1 MGDSGR
7 RDQEEGM
14 MDKDHLLSWEEIRKI
29 LSLTINKLLCQG
41 VRRLIML
48 MQEARAA
55 VFFRAGFGVM
65 GWHSSELW
73 QRIAKKEA

>member
-1 MGDSGR
+1 
-7 RDQEEGM
+7 M
-14 MDKDHLLSWEEIRKI
+14 MDKDHLLSWEEIRKV
-29 LSLTINKLLCQG
+29 LSLITNKLLCQG

-48 MQEARAA
+48 MQEARVA
-55 VFFRAGFGVM
+55 VFRAGFGVM

>member
-1 MGDSGR
+1 
-7 RDQEEGM
+7 M

-48 MQEARAA
+48 MREVRAT
-55 VFFRAGFGVM
+55 VFPPGFGVM

-73 QRIAKKEA
+73 QRIAQKEA

>member
-1 MGDSGR
+1 
-7 RDQEEGM
+7 M

-41 VRRLIML
+41 VRRLIMF
-48 MQEARAA
+48 MQEARVA
-55 VFFRAGFGVM
+55 VFHAGFGVM
-65 GWHSSELW
+65 GRHSSELW

>member
-1 MGDSGR
+1 
-7 RDQEEGM
+7 M

-48 MQEARAA
+48 LQEERVA
-55 VFFRAGFGVM
+55 VLRAGFGVM
-65 GWHSSELW
+65 GWHSSEPW
-73 QRIAKKEA
+73 QRIVKKEA

>member
-1 MGDSGR
+1 
-7 RDQEEGM
+7 M

-29 LSLTINKLLCQG
+29 LSLTINKLLCRG

-48 MQEARAA
+48 TQEARVA
-55 VFFRAGFGVM
+55 VFRAGSGVM

-73 QRIAKKEA
+73 QRTAKKEA